1 MFDAYRPADFPAI
14 AAFARRQ
21 PEFEYLKAII
31 RAHEEV
37 LVRGACAVWR
47 EASRVVAFCAV
58 AFPNPRDAWLYGMRV
73 DDRFKG
79 QGIATRLT
87 RALFGLARQ
96 AGRTWVAL
104 DTKDVASKAPVF
116 RICDRLGMT
125 HLTTHATTMLW
136 NSEPGFVRPRLE
148 PAPGPW
154 PHTGARLVMR
164 QRFPLWIWERPAA
177 VLRLSLL
184 AGARVHVEYDVCPGR
199 RWAVVNAFERPQD
212 TRALVRGLL
221 GLAHGRRRGV
231 VLVSPAAWQPA
242 LRRVARALVPGLV
255 RGVNS
260 SFDAW
265 RIYGR
270 RLKR

>member
-1 MFDAYRPADFPAI
+1 MFHAYRPADFPAV

-31 RAHEEV
+31 RMHEEAR
-37 LVRGACAVWR
+37 VRGARAVWR
-47 EASRVVAFCAV
+47 ESNRVIAFCAV

-125 HLTTHATTMLW
+125 HLATHATTMLW
-136 NSEPGFVRPRLE
+136 NSGLGFVRPRLE
-148 PAPGPW
+148 PAHGPW

-177 VLRLSLL
+177 GPRLSLL
-184 AGARVHVEYDVCPGR
+184 AGARVLVEYDVCPGR

-212 TRALVRGLL
+212 TRAFVRGLL

-242 LRRVARALVPGLV
+242 LRRAARALVPGLV
-255 RGVNS
+255 RGVDS

-270 RLKR
+270 RLK

>member
-1 MFDAYRPADFPAI
+1 MFHAYRPADFPAV

-31 RAHEEV
+31 RMHEEAR
-37 LVRGACAVWR
+37 VRGARAVWR
-47 EASRVVAFCAV
+47 ESNRVIAFCAV

-125 HLTTHATTMLW
+125 HLATHATTMLW
-136 NSEPGFVRPRLE
+136 NSGLPDSYSRRQGHGNGFCYDLYFKKLEKRYCGYASRKEFHPGERFE
-148 PAPGPW
+148 K
-154 PHTGARLVMR
+154 MKR
-164 QRFPLWIWERPAA
+164 QIGKKNKCR
-177 VLRLSLL
+177 
-184 AGARVHVEYDVCPGR
+184 
-199 RWAVVNAFERPQD
+199 
-212 TRALVRGLL
+212 
-221 GLAHGRRRGV
+221 
-231 VLVSPAAWQPA
+231 
-242 LRRVARALVPGLV
+242 
-255 RGVNS
+255 
-260 SFDAW
+260 
-265 RIYGR
+265 
-270 RLKR
+270 